1 MRCSKRDLYSMI
13 SSALS
18 LVLGRRNFG
27 WPRSHMGAMPR
38 YGCLTSSEQDA
49 MRDDVDTS
57 M

>member
-1 MRCSKRDLYSMI
+1 MI